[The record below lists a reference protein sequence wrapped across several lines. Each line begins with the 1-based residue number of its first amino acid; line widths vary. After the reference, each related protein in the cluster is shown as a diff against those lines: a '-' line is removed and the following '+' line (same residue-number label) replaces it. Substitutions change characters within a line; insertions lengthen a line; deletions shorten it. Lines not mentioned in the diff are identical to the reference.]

1 MAHPLESS
9 YHWQGPVG
17 ISTVGLVVCAGILI
31 RSQAPGWLPVALILV
46 LLWLIFVAVAWVRTR
61 AFMLVDGPILR
72 VRRVR
77 HVAALDGRKVLSV
90 KEFRTPNGMSYRVTL
105 NDDPAP
111 YIVPTALLRKG
122 HSTFFGWVLT
132 WSPGAEL
139 DPGSLRS
146 IEGLRTRGLL
156 E

>member
-17 ISTVGLVVCAGILI
+17 ISTVGLVVCIGILV
-31 RSQAPGWLPVALILV
+31 RSDAPGWLPVALILV
-46 LLWLIFVAVAWVRTR
+46 LLWLLFVAVVWVRTR
-61 AFMLVDGPILR
+61 AHMEVDGPVLR

-77 HVAALDGRKVLSV
+77 QVSELDGRKVLSV
-90 KEFRTPNGMSYRVTL
+90 KEFRTPNGMSYRVTM

-111 YIVPTALLRKG
+111 YVVPTALLRKG
-122 HSTFFGWVLT
+122 HSTFFEWVLT

-139 DPGSLRS
+139 DTGSLRS
-146 IEGLRTRGLL
+146 IDQLRTRGLL